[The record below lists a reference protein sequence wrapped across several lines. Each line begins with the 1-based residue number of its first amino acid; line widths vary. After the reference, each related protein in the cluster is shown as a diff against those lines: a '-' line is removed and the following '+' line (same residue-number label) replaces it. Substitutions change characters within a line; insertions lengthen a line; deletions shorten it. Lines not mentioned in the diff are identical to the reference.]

1 MHCRDLRAQYVHEID
16 TLHGMNAATLR
27 LAAIPRTGLLADT
40 LLVVGGA
47 LFLALCAQVSFA
59 LPFTPVPI
67 TLQTFGVLLMGAS
80 YGAVR
85 GGLTAALYLLMGI
98 VGMPV
103 FADRAHGL
111 DVVIGATGGYLVGFV
126 VAAVVVGLLA
136 QRRWDRRFSSAVT
149 AMLTGTVIIY
159 AFGLVWLKVDQG
171 LDVATT
177 LEYGLYPFVPGDLLK
192 LYLAGALLPGAWR
205 LISRLRG

>member
-1 MHCRDLRAQYVHEID
+1 MDPETAAGGDVSSID
-16 TLHGMNAATLR
+16 PWG
-27 LAAIPRTGLLADT
+27 
-40 LLVVGGA
+40 
-47 LFLALCAQVSFA
+47 LALPPRKTVAAPVHSSEDEFEIAHVTQCAA
-59 LPFTPVPI
+59 
-67 TLQTFGVLLMGAS
+67 
-80 YGAVR
+80 R
-85 GGLTAALYLLMGI
+85 GGLTAAVYILFGI
-98 VGMPV
+98 VGLPV

-111 DVVIGATGGYLVGFV
+111 DVVLGATGGYLLGFIL
-126 VAAVVVGLLA
+126 AAVVVGWLA
-136 QRRWDRRFSSAVT
+136 QRQWDRRFSSAVT